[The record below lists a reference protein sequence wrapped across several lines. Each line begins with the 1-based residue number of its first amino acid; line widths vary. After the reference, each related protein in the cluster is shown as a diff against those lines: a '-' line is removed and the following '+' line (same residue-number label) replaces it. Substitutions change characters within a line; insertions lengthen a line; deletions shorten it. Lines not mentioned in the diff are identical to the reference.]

1 MGVTPDVSVRIDA
14 LVLHGFP
21 PGAHR
26 GMAEALQAEL
36 ARLLAADPPG
46 ALPSALPA
54 DPPGALR
61 PAAAAPPAVH
71 VPSVTLAPDT
81 GPAAA
86 GRAVARA
93 LHRSLATPEGRR

>member
-1 MGVTPDVSVRIDA
+1 MGVTPDVSVRIDE

-21 PGAHR
+21 PGGHR
-26 GMAEALQAEL
+26 RLAEALQAEL

-46 ALPSALPA
+46 AL
-54 DPPGALR
+54 R
-61 PAAAAPPAVH
+61 RVTAAPPAPH
-71 VPSVTLAPDT
+71 LPTVTLAPDT

-93 LHRSLATPEGRR
+93 LHRSLAMPEARRGWAGP